1 MDDNS
6 VFVNMRGE
14 KTLAPRM
21 SNYVSI
27 FDRVNI
33 GFVIK
38 EFSDIDIDKFRAWY
52 HKLEKQFSEYKYI
65 CIENDDS
72 IKHSG
77 SFGKNAAIYKLTED
91 MFFDYAKEFK
101 ESLPFKTDKWTLVI
115 HDPGTRLATH
125 QDHGEAMRLHV
136 PIYTNE
142 NSLWYIEGETYHM
155 KIGKS
160 YIVNSSIPHG
170 LENKGNTDRIHLY
183 CKVYTDDV
191 KRYYEL

>member
-6 VFVNMRGE
+6 VFVNKLGE

-21 SNYVSI
+21 SYVVNI
-27 FDRVNI
+27 YDRVDV
-33 GFVIK
+33 GFTVK
-38 EFSDIDIDKFRAWY
+38 EYSEIDIDKIRNWY
-52 HKLEKQFSEYKYI
+52 HTLEERFNDYKYV
-65 CIENDDS
+65 CAENDDS

-115 HDPGTRLATH
+115 HDPGTRLAIH
-125 QDHGEAMRLHV
+125 QDHGEALRLHV
-136 PIYTNE
+136 PIYTNN
-142 NSLWYIEGETYHM
+142 NSFWYIEGKEYHM
-155 KIGKS
+155 NTSKS

-170 LENKGNTDRIHLY
+170 LENKGVTDRIHLY
-183 CKVYTDDV
+183 CKIYTDDV
-191 KRYYEL
+191 KKYYGL